1 MADIDLS
8 TLTLDELLELELD
21 IQRELER
28 RRHEERAT
36 LLAQA
41 QELAKRHGISLNEL
55 LKPPKKQRATPSAK
69 YRNPEKPEQTWTG
82 RGKYPAWVQQKIDAG
97 VELEELIIPEATLA
111 DTPDDTARG
120 RKQTTKQS

>member
-1 MADIDLS
+1 MPPLDLA
-8 TLTLDELLELELD
+8 TLTLEELSELEQD
-21 IQRELER
+21 IQRELDR

-55 LKPPKKQRATPSAK
+55 LKPPKKQRTAPPAK
-69 YRNPEKPEQTWTG
+69 YYNPEKPEQTWTG

-97 VELEELIIPEATLA
+97 VPLEDLIIPEARLA

-120 RKQTTKQS
+120 RKQATRPS